1 MINKIHKIAVITD
14 DIEGAVQ
21 FYTQKLGLTV
31 VERFENDDDEDYVFL
46 DAGGILLELMPQK
59 TMGQEAGFH
68 HISFEVDS
76 VEDSAQELKDK
87 GVHDHQGAVRR
98 GRWHRHHPGIFRR
111 AQPGEP
117 AAFSPREM
125 RSPCA

>member
-1 MINKIHKIAVITD
+1 MVHKIHKIAIITD

-31 VERFENDDDEDYVFL
+31 LERFENEDDEDYVFL
-46 DAGGILLELMPQK
+46 DAGGIMLELMPQK
-59 TMGQEAGFH
+59 TMGQESGFH

-87 GVHDHQGAVRR
+87 GVTITTEPFDVGGGTGISLGFFAGPNQMNLQLF
-98 GRWHRHHPGIFRR
+98 HP
-111 AQPGEP
+111 EK
-117 AAFSPREM
+117 
-125 RSPCA
+125 

>member
-21 FYTQKLGLTV
+21 FYTQKLGLAV

-87 GVHDHQGAVRR
+87 GVTITKEPFDVGGGTGITLGFFAGPNQANLQLF
-98 GRWHRHHPGIFRR
+98 HR
-111 AQPGEP
+111 EK
-117 AAFSPREM
+117 
-125 RSPCA
+125 